1 MKFDIII
8 VTYNSKKCMDNCIN
22 SIENQKDFELKDI
35 NLYIID
41 NGSKDGTIDYIE
53 ERAKKTKLG
62 KIELV
67 ITGENLGFGK
77 ANNYGF
83 QKGNSEYVFFLNPDT
98 ELLEDTIK
106 QIKQGIEESSEEFA
120 MWECRQKPYEHPKIY
135 NILTGETT
143 WASGAC
149 FIVKREVFKQVGGF
163 DKKIFMYAEDVD
175 LSWNIRLHGY
185 KIKYL
190 PKAVV
195 VHYCYK
201 EAGEIKPVQYYNSI
215 INNLNLRRKYGS
227 LRQKI
232 AWYKHFINVLKSDT
246 PFKTAKRNLV
256 KAYFK
261 NLKFIGHFTNWR
273 RKLENKQDFKNF
285 EPKFVYFDYEC
296 VRLGDFEPIETQLKE
311 QPLVSILVRTCGRP
325 NVLREALISIR
336 NQTYSNIEIVIV
348 EDGKNISEEM
358 IKNEFSDLKIIYK
371 ATGKKQGRCKV
382 GNLAMQLANG
392 KYLNFLDDDDLFFA
406 DHVEILVQSFQKHP
420 EYKIAYTTSF
430 ETRIEVKQREPKYEY
445 IEESRDI
452 VHNKPFSRV
461 RLLEVNTFPI
471 QAVMFE
477 KEIFEKYGGLD
488 EELENLEDWE
498 MWQRFS
504 TENTFLYVPK
514 TTSLYRVPA
523 KQKKYKERQCEL
535 NSYYEKAKEKINSR
549 NIIVNAEELLKE
561 IKNI

>member
-1 MKFDIII
+1 MKFDIVI
-8 VTYNSKKCMDNCIN
+8 VTYNSKKWMENCIN
-22 SIENQKDFELKDI
+22 SIEKQKDFDLKDI
-35 NLYIID
+35 NLYVVD
-41 NGSKDGTIDYIE
+41 NGSKDGTIEYIKK
-53 ERAKKTKLG
+53 RAKTTKLG

-83 QKGNSEYVFFLNPDT
+83 EKGNLEYVFFLNPDT
-98 ELLEDTIK
+98 ELLEDTMK
-106 QIKQGIEESSEEFA
+106 QIKEGIENSSKEFG

-149 FIVKREVFKQVGGF
+149 FIVKREIFEQVGGF

-201 EAGEIKPVQYYNSI
+201 EAGEVKPVQYYNSI
-215 INNLNLRRKYGS
+215 INNLNLRRKYGT
-227 LRQKI
+227 LRQKL
-232 AWYKHFINVLKSDT
+232 AWYKHFLNVLKGAT
-246 PFKTAKRNLV
+246 PFRKAKRNLL
-256 KAYFK
+256 KEYFK
-261 NLKFIGHFTNWR
+261 NLKYMMHFTMWR
-273 RKLENKQDFKNF
+273 HKKENKKYFSEFKT
-285 EPKFVYFDYEC
+285 KFVYFDYEQ
-296 VRLGDFEPIETQLKE
+296 VRLGDFEPIETTLKE
-311 QPLVSILVRTCGRP
+311 EPLVSILVRTCGRP
-325 NVLREALISIR
+325 NVLREALVSIR
-336 NQTYSNIEIVIV
+336 NQTYPNIEVVIV
-348 EDGKNISEEM
+348 EDGENKSENM
-358 IKNEFSDLKIIYK
+358 IKNEFSDLNIVYK
-371 ATGKKQGRCKV
+371 ATGEKKGRCKV
-382 GNLAMQLANG
+382 GNIAMETATG

-406 DHVEILVQSFQKHP
+406 DHIEILVQAFQKHP

-430 ETRIEVKQREPKYEY
+430 ETKIEIKQREPSYEY

-488 EELENLEDWE
+488 EELDNLEDWE

-504 TENTFLYVPK
+504 AENTFLYVPK

-523 KQKKYKERQCEL
+523 KQKNYKERQSEL
-535 NSYYEKAKEKINSR
+535 NSYYKKAKEKINSR
-549 NIIVNAEELLKE
+549 TIIVNAGELLKE